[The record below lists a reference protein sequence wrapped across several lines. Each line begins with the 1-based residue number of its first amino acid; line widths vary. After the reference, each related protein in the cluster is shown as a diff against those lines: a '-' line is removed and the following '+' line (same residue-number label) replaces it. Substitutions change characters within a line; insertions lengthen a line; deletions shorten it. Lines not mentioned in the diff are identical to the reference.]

1 MMTNTAM
8 LIYMTLL
15 LIKHS
20 IADLNLQGR
29 IPGGD
34 TSKLALLSYKN
45 TVHSLDHALLGF
57 ACTIWFAP
65 LWLATIMA
73 VGEFFTHYAIDHL
86 KSRIRFAIGIGLKDR
101 AFWHLQ
107 GADQIMHTL
116 TYAAM
121 AWIVLSV
128 NQ

>member
-1 MMTNTAM
+1 MSTTAI
-8 LIYMTLL
+8 LVYMALL
-15 LIKHS
+15 LTKHS
-20 IADLNLQGR
+20 LADLNLQGR

-45 TVHSLDHALLGF
+45 TIHSLDHALLGWC
-57 ACTIWFAP
+57 CTALFTP

-73 VGEFFTHYAIDHL
+73 IGEFFTHYAIDHV
-86 KSRIRFAIGIGLKDR
+86 KSRVRFALGIGLKDR

-107 GADQIMHTL
+107 GVDQILHSL
-116 TYAAM
+116 TYVAM
-121 AWIVLSV
+121 VWIVVSV